1 MSKFFG
7 GDKPYDFAVFIGR
20 FQPLHFG
27 HKAVI
32 DRALELAHNVVVL
45 VGSADSGRTLRNPFT
60 FDERKYMIDYTYRRE
75 PGRVHVEPLPDIA
88 YNDTSWVTQVQKI
101 VDQVVLRVINSGSPN
116 VHLSGTADARVC
128 LIGHSKDNTS
138 YYLKLFPQWGAE
150 NVPQYELLASTDIR
164 DLFFKDGMIANT
176 SIPDTTYNFL
186 ADFYK
191 KPEYKALQ
199 EEYEFIANY
208 KAKWAKSPYPPVFV
222 TGDAVVVQ
230 SGHILLVKRG
240 NHPGKGLLALPGGF
254 VNQSEFIVDG
264 VVRELK
270 EETGIQDNR
279 GPIPPGVLRGFIENT
294 KVYDNPNR
302 DPRGRIITHAVLFK
316 LPDSTKLYQVEGQ
329 DDAEAA
335 HWVPL
340 GTLIRADMFAD
351 HYDII
356 QDMLAEV

>member
-1 MSKFFG
+1 
-7 GDKPYDFAVFIGR
+7 
-20 FQPLHFG
+20 
-27 HKAVI
+27 
-32 DRALELAHNVVVL
+32 
-45 VGSADSGRTLRNPFT
+45 
-60 FDERKYMIDYTYRRE
+60 
-75 PGRVHVEPLPDIA
+75 
-88 YNDTSWVTQVQKI
+88 
-101 VDQVVLRVINSGSPN
+101 
-116 VHLSGTADARVC
+116 
-128 LIGHSKDNTS
+128 
-138 YYLKLFPQWGAE
+138 
-150 NVPQYELLASTDIR
+150 
-164 DLFFKDGMIANT
+164 
-176 SIPDTTYNFL
+176 
-186 ADFYK
+186 
-191 KPEYKALQ
+191 
-199 EEYEFIANY
+199 
-208 KAKWAKSPYPPVFV
+208 VFV

-302 DPRGRIITHAVLFK
+302 DPRGRIITHAILFK